1 MDDSGL
7 IIYNCLF
14 WLVTMHVGI
23 KVAPYGRRPVV
34 CAQKEPMAAKY
45 CFSARCSIR
54 PNRLVD
60 GAIGIIF
67 GYDKRPTVSRDVES
81 VAEIFC
87 REAGYVPGD
96 VELLL
101 HTECP
106 VEVNNEIFVT
116 LFKEPTHG
124 DIGVAT
130 MNAIAIEQQFHVSKP
145 SLYQHKST
153 RDTDDADDSDNDD
166 KDDPPG
172 GGGGNSPRPP
182 DGPGGPGGP
191 PDEGGGGN
199 GSLPRVPVTPSSP
212 GGVAL
217 ALP

>member
-1 MDDSGL
+1 
-7 IIYNCLF
+7 
-14 WLVTMHVGI
+14 
-23 KVAPYGRRPVV
+23 
-34 CAQKEPMAAKY
+34 
-45 CFSARCSIR
+45 
-54 PNRLVD
+54 
-60 GAIGIIF
+60 
-67 GYDKRPTVSRDVES
+67 VES

-124 DIGVAT
+124 EIGVAT

-145 SLYQHKST
+145 SLYHHKST
-153 RDTDDADDSDNDD
+153 REESDDADDSDNDD
-166 KDDPPG
+166 DEDDPPG
-172 GGGGNSPRPP
+172 SGGGNSP
-182 DGPGGPGGP
+182 DGPGGP
-191 PDEGGGGN
+191 PDEGGGGS
-199 GSLPRVPVTPSSP
+199 GSLPRRPIPPSSP

>member
-54 PNRLVD
+54 PNRLAD

-153 RDTDDADDSDNDD
+153 RDTSEDKDDNDD
-166 KDDPPG
+166 NDD
-172 GGGGNSPRPP
+172 NTDDDSPSAGS
-182 DGPGGPGGP
+182 GPGGPGGP

-199 GSLPRVPVTPSSP
+199 GSLPRTPVPPSSP

>member
-1 MDDSGL
+1 
-7 IIYNCLF
+7 
-14 WLVTMHVGI
+14 
-23 KVAPYGRRPVV
+23 
-34 CAQKEPMAAKY
+34 MA
-45 CFSARCSIR
+45 
-54 PNRLVD
+54 D

-81 VAEIFC
+81 VATIFC
-87 REAGYVPGD
+87 REAGYVSGD

-116 LFKEPTHG
+116 LFKEPIHG
-124 DIGVAT
+124 DIGIAT

-145 SLYQHKST
+145 SLYEQRSM
-153 RDTDDADDSDNDD
+153 RDTSKDASDNDD
-166 KDDPPG
+166 DTDNDDDPSTGGGGDPQQPPGGPRGGDGDG
-172 GGGGNSPRPP
+172 GGGG
-182 DGPGGPGGP
+182 
-191 PDEGGGGN
+191 
-199 GSLPRVPVTPSSP
+199 SLPRTPVTPSSP